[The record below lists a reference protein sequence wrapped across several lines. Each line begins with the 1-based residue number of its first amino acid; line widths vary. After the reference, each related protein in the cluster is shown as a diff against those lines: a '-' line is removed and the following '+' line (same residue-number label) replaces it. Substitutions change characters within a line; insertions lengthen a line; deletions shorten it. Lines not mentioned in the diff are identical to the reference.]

1 MLGKLILREPF
12 WFLVWQYVREEGDR
26 SSSKVDKAINDEEK
40 PNVQMRL
47 KFFFLRN
54 HLDAL

>member
-1 MLGKLILREPF
+1 MNLKKTILILS
-12 WFLVWQYVREEGDR
+12 LTIREEGDR
-26 SSSKVDKAINDEEK
+26 CSSKVDKAINDEEK